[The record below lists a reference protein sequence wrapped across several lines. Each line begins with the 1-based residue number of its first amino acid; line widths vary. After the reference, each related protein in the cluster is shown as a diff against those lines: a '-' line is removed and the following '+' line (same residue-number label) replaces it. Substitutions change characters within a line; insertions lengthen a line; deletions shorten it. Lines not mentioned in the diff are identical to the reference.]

1 MLSVWSRSQ
10 TVNTSGQF
18 LSAQMDTK
26 DNLTK
31 RKGDGPAR
39 TIKKQLIELLS
50 RDEEQLCAGWMR
62 RLSEDAVLASI
73 NLVEAPRE
81 PLNLLLRDVV
91 RIIEGK
97 LPAQPPASQS
107 LCRLGPMSA
116 WKLTLCQGIE
126 VFLVGESVVRRWVHS
141 HLEAAPEEWFDVFE
155 QLNRAFHQIVRYYV
169 LRYCDSCVPNIKGEA
184 QSPARGVSDPL
195 ASREASRPKA
205 SPPQG

>member
-1 MLSVWSRSQ
+1 
-10 TVNTSGQF
+10 
-18 LSAQMDTK
+18 MDSK
-26 DNLTK
+26 DNLQK
-31 RKGDGPAR
+31 RKSDGPAR

-62 RLSEDAVLASI
+62 RLSEDTVLAGI
-73 NLVEAPRE
+73 NLAEVPRE

-107 LCRLGPMSA
+107 LCRLGPMSV

-141 HLEAAPEEWFDVFE
+141 HLEAAPEEWFDVYE

-169 LRYCDSCVPNIKGEA
+169 LRYCDSCVPNLKVEPQI
-184 QSPARGVSDPL
+184 PARAVP
-195 ASREASRPKA
+195 APAPPREASRAKTQ
-205 SPPQG
+205 PPA

>member
-1 MLSVWSRSQ
+1 ME
-10 TVNTSGQF
+10 
-18 LSAQMDTK
+18 TK
-26 DNLTK
+26 DNLAK
-31 RKGDGPAR
+31 RKSDGAAR

-62 RLSEDAVLASI
+62 RLNEDAVLASI
-73 NLVEAPRE
+73 NLAEARQE
-81 PLNLLLRDVV
+81 PLKLLLRDVI

-107 LCRLGPMSA
+107 LCRLGPMGD

-169 LRYCDSCVPNIKGEA
+169 LRYCDSCVPTVKA
-184 QSPARGVSDPL
+184 APL
-195 ASREASRPKA
+195 APEHAVSEPLAPRQDIRPKA
-205 SPPQG
+205 PLPQA

>member
-1 MLSVWSRSQ
+1 
-10 TVNTSGQF
+10 
-18 LSAQMDTK
+18 MDSK

-31 RKGDGPAR
+31 RKGDGSAR
-39 TIKKQLIELLS
+39 TIKKQLIELLI

-62 RLSEDAVLASI
+62 RLNEDAVLASI
-73 NLVEAPRE
+73 NLAEAPQE
-81 PLNLLLRDVV
+81 PLKLLLRDVV
-91 RIIEGK
+91 RIVEGK

-155 QLNRAFHQIVRYYV
+155 QVNRAFHQIVRYYV
-169 LRYCDSCVPNIKGEA
+169 LRYCDSCVPNVKSEA
-184 QSPARGVSDPL
+184 QSPVRTAAAPVAP
-195 ASREASRPKA
+195 REVTRVKA
-205 SPPQG
+205 SSAPQV